1 MGTIISLIASW
12 MGYALRF
19 FYDITLNYGFA
30 IILFTIFVKIVLIPL
45 TLKQQ
50 KSLKASQEL
59 QPILLEIQNKYK
71 NNPEKQQQEL
81 ARIYQEK
88 KINPFGGCL
97 LMLIQFPIILAM
109 FYAVAQP
116 ITYMFPEEL
125 NNPVVVT
132 AIEEYKDYKTY
143 KEVYYISNER
153 KELLNTNFIGLDL
166 AQVPSS
172 NKANIIL
179 WIIPV
184 LSALTT
190 YMSSKITMKQT
201 NQSSAKSPS
210 EGEEQAVAMQ
220 KNMSIVLPLM
230 TAYISFIVPLGMGL
244 YWLVNNIVSML
255 IQIWVMKKVNNTP
268 NAK

>member
-1 MGTIISLIASW
+1 MGTIISIIASW

-19 FYDITLNYGFA
+19 FYDITFNYGLA

-45 TLKQQ
+45 TIKQQ
-50 KSLKASQEL
+50 KSMKASQEL

-116 ITYMFPEEL
+116 ITYMFPEEKQKTE
-125 NNPVVVT
+125 VVE
-132 AIEEYKDYKTY
+132 AIENYKDINNTY
-143 KEVYYISNER
+143 KEVYYVSEER
-153 KELLNTNFIGLDL
+153 KDLLNTDFIGLDL

-172 NKANIIL
+172 DMKNIIL
-179 WIIPV
+179 WIIPI
-184 LSALTT
+184 LSAIKT
-190 YMSSKITMKQT
+190 YMTSKITVKQT
-201 NQSSAKSPS
+201 QQNSSGA
-210 EGEEQAVAMQ
+210 GNEQAVAMQ
-220 KNMSIVLPLM
+220 KNMSLMLPLM

-244 YWLVNNIVSML
+244 YWMVNNVVSML
-255 IQIWVMKKVNNTP
+255 IQVWVMKKVNDTP
-268 NAK
+268 KAK

>member
-1 MGTIISLIASW
+1 MGTIISIIASW

-59 QPILLEIQNKYK
+59 QPILIEIQNKYK

-116 ITYMFPEEL
+116 ITYMFPEEKQKIE
-125 NNPVVVT
+125 VVES
-132 AIEEYKDYKTY
+132 IENYKDINNTY
-143 KEVYYISNER
+143 KEVYYVSEER
-153 KELLNTNFIGLDL
+153 KDLLNTEFIGLDL
-166 AQVPSS
+166 AQVPTS
-172 NKANIIL
+172 NKSNVIL
-179 WIIPV
+179 WIIPL
-184 LSALTT
+184 LSGITT
-190 YMSSKITMKQT
+190 YLTSKVTMKQT
-201 NQSSAKSPS
+201 AQSANN
-210 EGEEQAVAMQ
+210 ETTQQAAAMQ
-220 KNMSIVLPLM
+220 KNMSIILPLM
-230 TAYISFIVPLGMGL
+230 TTYISFIVPLGMGL
-244 YWLVNNIVSML
+244 YWLVNNIVSVL
-255 IQIWVMKKVNNTP
+255 IQMWVMKKVNGTP
-268 NAK
+268 EAK

>member
-1 MGTIISLIASW
+1 VGIIETIASW

-19 FYDITLNYGFA
+19 FYDITLNYGLA
-30 IILFTIFVKIVLIPL
+30 IILFTVFIKIVLIPL

-50 KSLKASQEL
+50 RSLKASQEL
-59 QPILLEIQNKYK
+59 QPILTEIQNKYK

-81 ARIYQEK
+81 TRIYQEK

-116 ITYMFPEEL
+116 ITYMFPEESK
-125 NNPVVVT
+125 NTVVIE
-132 AIEEYKDYKTY
+132 AIDKYKDINNTY

-153 KELLNTNFIGLDL
+153 KDLLNTEFLGLDL

-172 NKANIIL
+172 NKSNVIL
-179 WIIPV
+179 WIIPI
-184 LSALTT
+184 LSGLTT
-190 YMSSKITMKQT
+190 YLTSKITMKQT
-201 NQSSAKSPS
+201 ANQSSQQ
-210 EGEEQAVAMQ
+210 GNEQAMAMQ
-220 KNMSIVLPLM
+220 KNMSLMLPLM

-244 YWLVNNIVSML
+244 YWMVNNVVSML
-255 IQIWVMKKVNNTP
+255 IQMWVIKKVNGTP
-268 NAK
+268 EAK